1 MHFHPKTPIREKPV
15 EPGSGRPVGSAEE
28 WLGRNRDGK
37 RRLWERIN
45 PRHRKALHALA
56 EALAAQQAHARLE
69 DEIRSKL
76 SQLSADVERLA
87 SRATSLLVEV
97 ARRARPRA

>member
-1 MHFHPKTPIREKPV
+1 MHFHPRKPIREKPA
-15 EPGSGRPVGSAEE
+15 EPVSSRPTGSAEE

-37 RRLWERIN
+37 RQLWERLN
-45 PRHRKALHALA
+45 PRHRKALHTLA
-56 EALAAQQAHARLE
+56 EALAAQQVHARLE

-87 SRATSLLVEV
+87 SRAASLLVEV